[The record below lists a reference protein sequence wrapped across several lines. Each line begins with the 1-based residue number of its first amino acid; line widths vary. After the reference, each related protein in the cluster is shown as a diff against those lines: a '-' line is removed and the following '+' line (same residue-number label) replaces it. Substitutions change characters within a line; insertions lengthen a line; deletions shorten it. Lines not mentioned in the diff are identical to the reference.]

1 MPEAFRG
8 HLQGFQVV
16 PRLVDPAEL
25 TQQRQPPRQ
34 RDAAQLLVPEP
45 LRKIV
50 RLAEHREHHV
60 RGVVAAGPD
69 RLSQGERQPSLVAQP
84 ARHLDGADPRR
95 NGGGLVAL
103 VRAGPGQ
110 TGQEAHPGRGVLR
123 AGGVVGLLKQLHGAA
138 VGADPRPP
146 GGLLEPDRRVR
157 QQRRV
162 VAVTGQPRRG
172 PVGVERIG
180 PGPATA
186 QHRAEPQQHP
196 AAFTER
202 DAEVHGGAQPL
213 RRLVERQPGIRHLG
227 RTQAL
232 LRGPRSVSQRGRGGQ
247 MPGELGNHSRDIAVQ
262 RLQGLR
268 HLVVEPGPRQPRQA
282 VVDGA
287 ADQFVREPVLQPR
300 SRLSSS
306 MPLATASPIAS
317 CRLPSS
323 EGHARRSRAKSCP
336 PPSTALMDRSVTGRG
351 RQPRQALADNLPN
364 AIWAVEVGRL
374 RQLPPT
380 AR

>member
-1 MPEAFRG
+1 MPEAFRRR
-8 HLQGFQVV
+8 LQDFQVV
-16 PRLVDPAEL
+16 PRLLDPAEL

-34 RDAAQLLVPEP
+34 RDAAQLLLPEP

-50 RLAEHREHHV
+50 RLAEHREHRV

-69 RLSQGERQPSLVAQP
+69 RLSQGVRQPPLVAQP
-84 ARHLDGADPRR
+84 ARHVDGADPRR
-95 NGGGLVAL
+95 DGGGLVAL

-110 TGQEAHPGRGVLR
+110 TSEQAHPGRGVLR
-123 AGGVVGLLKQLHGAA
+123 TRGVVGLLEQLHGAA

-157 QQRRV
+157 QQRSV

-186 QHRAEPQQHP
+186 QHRAEPQLHP
-196 AAFTER
+196 APVTGR

-213 RRLVERQPGIRHLG
+213 RRLVERQPGLRHLG

-232 LRGPRSVSQRGRGGQ
+232 LRGPRSVSQRARGGQ
-247 MPGELGNHSRDIAVQ
+247 VPGELGNHSRVVAVQ

-268 HLVVEPGPRQPRQA
+268 HLLVEPGPRQPRQA

-287 ADQFVREPVLQPR
+287 ADQFVREPVPQPR
-300 SRLSSS
+300 SRALEQH
-306 MPLATASPIAS
+306 AAGD
-317 CRLPSS
+317 RLPDRVLQAAVVGGPRAPQQGKLLPPA
-323 EGHARRSRAKSCP
+323 EHRADGQEVRAAGVSRAK
-336 PPSTALMDRSVTGRG
+336 R
-351 RQPRQALADNLPN
+351 
-364 AIWAVEVGRL
+364 
-374 RQLPPT
+374 
-380 AR
+380 